1 MMSGF
6 GFDWPYDVEWLVVPV
21 LLFILVLGWHGRR
34 LLRTLSAG
42 QAWMMIAVRGM
53 VAVLLLI
60 LVLRPHLIQ
69 STPDPSSVRVLSLVD
84 LSGSMNT
91 RDQANGKTRV
101 ELVRPHLLSGDS
113 GSWVQSLRSTY
124 GHVESRGFASEN
136 WPIGS
141 GPLQVAEDFAQTALG
156 DTLSH
161 LLEEENEV
169 PLSSVVLFSDGRNNL
184 GTSPVKVA
192 QAYREQGI
200 PVNVIGVGELRET
213 GNLSVCFVD
222 PPTSVTAK
230 EEFVLD
236 ARVVNAFAGKVTCK
250 VELWSDEQPVDE
262 LNMTLL
268 GGEGRTIQFQPQL
281 VGVAGVQNYQVLVSQ
296 LVGDVD
302 PSDNEDFLSLPV
314 RPPNFF
320 SVLHLSNHLSPLY
333 PFIKRSLAT
342 ERFQLNS
349 QIKLS
354 ERVFHT
360 VGENLSVAGFSD
372 DPEFWMQF
380 DVVVLDL
387 GSLAELNSTIISSL
401 KDYVQKRG
409 GGLLSYGSL
418 KDGRASL
425 GGLLPA
431 IAGDDLRSKQ
441 DLSLEVLSDPLF
453 LNQKKI
459 EQWQNFLPHS
469 IPSVLVTRVNPAARR
484 SVNLRGNPEKSVLVV
499 QAYGA
504 GKSAYWGSPGDWRR
518 ALRNPESN
526 REFTLFWQGVVEWL
540 GSGAVE
546 RLKVENLDNEIF
558 RGSEVLLQVEALGG
572 NFEPALDAMIEANI
586 SGPGDYSLFLNLY
599 PQGGEAGAYTGKL
612 KPAHAGSYRVDYRLK
627 FPDGETMEHTSHFRV
642 KDSSE
647 EARDVRYNSRDL
659 QMIATMT
666 GGEFTEI
673 DRFDRSWMP
682 RLSENLPTVSRR
694 SDLADIWPLFVLL
707 FLLAGTEWIWR
718 RKEGLR

>member
-6 GFDWPYDVEWLVVPV
+6 GFDWPYAVHWLVVP
-21 LLFILVLGWHGRR
+21 LFLFIFVLGWHGKR
-34 LLRTLSAG
+34 LFRTLSRR
-42 QAWMMIAVRGM
+42 QAWMMIVCRGL
-53 VAVLLLI
+53 VATLLLL
-60 LVLRPHLIQ
+60 LVLRPHIVQ
-69 STPDPSSVRVLSLVD
+69 NDPDPSSVRVLSLVD

-91 RDQANGKTRV
+91 RDRASGETRLD
-101 ELVRPHLLSGDS
+101 LVRPHLLRGES

-141 GPLQVAEDFAQTALG
+141 GPLAVTEDFAQTALG
-156 DTLSH
+156 DTLSR
-161 LLEEENEV
+161 LLEEENEL

-192 QAYREQGI
+192 QAYRDQGI

-213 GNLSVCFVD
+213 GNLSVSFVD

-230 EEFVLD
+230 EEFVLN
-236 ARVVNAFAGKVTCK
+236 ARVVSAFAEEVTCK
-250 VELWSDEQPVDE
+250 VELWSNEQLVDEQ
-262 LNMTLL
+262 NMTLL
-268 GGEGRTIQFQPQL
+268 SGEGRTIEFQPQL
-281 VGVAGVQNYQVLVSQ
+281 VGVAGIQNYQVLVSQ
-296 LVGDVD
+296 LDGDVD
-302 PSDNEDFLSLPV
+302 PSDNNDFLSLPV

-333 PFIKRSLAT
+333 PFIKRSLAI
-342 ERFQLNS
+342 ERYQLSS

-354 ERVFHT
+354 EGVFHT
-360 VGENLSVAGFSD
+360 VGENLSVDGFSD

-387 GSLAELNSTIISSL
+387 SCLAELNATLVSSL
-401 KDYVQKRG
+401 KNYVQKRG

-453 LNQKKI
+453 LEQKKI

-518 ALRNPESN
+518 ALRNPESK

-540 GSGAVE
+540 GAGAVE
-546 RLKVENLDNEIF
+546 RLKVENFDNEIF

-572 NFEPALDAMIEANI
+572 NFEPSLDAMIEANV
-586 SGPGDYSLFLNLY
+586 SGPNDYSLFLNLY
-599 PQGGEAGAYTGKL
+599 PQGGEAGSYSGKF
-612 KPAHAGSYRVDYRLK
+612 KTAQAGSYRVEYKLK
-627 FPDGETMEHTSHFRV
+627 FPDGETMGHTSHFRV

-647 EARDVRYNSRDL
+647 EARDVRYNRRDL

-666 GGEFTEI
+666 GGKFIEI
-673 DRFDRSWMP
+673 NRFDRSWMP
-682 RLSENLPTVSRR
+682 NLSENLPTVSRR

-707 FLLAGTEWIWR
+707 FLLAGLEWIWR

>member
-1 MMSGF
+1 MMSVF
-6 GFDWPYDVEWLVVPV
+6 GFDWPYAVHWLVVP
-21 LLFILVLGWHGRR
+21 LFLFIFVLGWHGKR
-34 LLRTLSAG
+34 LLRTLSRR
-42 QAWMMIAVRGM
+42 QAWMMIVCRGL
-53 VAVLLLI
+53 VATLLLL
-60 LVLRPHLIQ
+60 LVLRPHIVQ
-69 STPDPSSVRVLSLVD
+69 NDPDPSSVRVLSLVD

-91 RDQANGKTRV
+91 RDRASGETRLD
-101 ELVRPHLLSGDS
+101 LVRPHLLRGES

-141 GPLQVAEDFAQTALG
+141 GPLAVTEDFAQTALG
-156 DTLSH
+156 DTLSR
-161 LLEEENEV
+161 LLEEENEL

-192 QAYREQGI
+192 QAYRDQGI

-213 GNLSVCFVD
+213 GNLSVSFVD

-230 EEFVLD
+230 EEFVLN
-236 ARVVNAFAGKVTCK
+236 ARVVSAFAEEVTCK
-250 VELWSDEQPVDE
+250 VELWSNEQLVDEQ
-262 LNMTLL
+262 NMTLL
-268 GGEGRTIQFQPQL
+268 SGEGRTIEFQPQL
-281 VGVAGVQNYQVLVSQ
+281 VGVAGIQNYQVLVSQ
-296 LVGDVD
+296 LDGDVD
-302 PSDNEDFLSLPV
+302 PSDNNDFLSLPV

-333 PFIKRSLAT
+333 PFIKRSLAI
-342 ERFQLNS
+342 ERYQLSS

-354 ERVFHT
+354 EGVFHT
-360 VGENLSVAGFSD
+360 VGENLSVDGFSD

-387 GSLAELNSTIISSL
+387 SCLAELNATLVSSL
-401 KDYVQKRG
+401 KNYVQKRG

-453 LNQKKI
+453 LEQKKI

-518 ALRNPESN
+518 ALRNPESK

-540 GSGAVE
+540 GAGAVE
-546 RLKVENLDNEIF
+546 RLKVENFDNEIF

-572 NFEPALDAMIEANI
+572 NFEPSLDAMIEANV
-586 SGPGDYSLFLNLY
+586 SGPNDYSLFLNLY
-599 PQGGEAGAYTGKL
+599 PQGGEAGAYSGKF
-612 KPAHAGSYRVDYRLK
+612 KTAQAGSYRVEYKLK
-627 FPDGETMEHTSHFRV
+627 FPDGETMGHTSHFRV

-647 EARDVRYNSRDL
+647 EARDVRYNRRDL

-666 GGEFTEI
+666 GGKFTEI
-673 DRFDRSWMP
+673 NRFDRSWMP
-682 RLSENLPTVSRR
+682 NLSENLPTVSRR

-707 FLLAGTEWIWR
+707 FLLAGLEWIWR

>member
-6 GFDWPYDVEWLVVPV
+6 GFDWPYAVHWLVVP
-21 LLFILVLGWHGRR
+21 LFLFIFVLGWHGKR
-34 LLRTLSAG
+34 LLRTLSRR
-42 QAWMMIAVRGM
+42 QAWMMIVCRGL
-53 VAVLLLI
+53 VATLLLL
-60 LVLRPHLIQ
+60 LVLRPHIVQ
-69 STPDPSSVRVLSLVD
+69 NDPDPSSVRVLSLVD

-91 RDQANGKTRV
+91 RDRASGETRLD
-101 ELVRPHLLSGDS
+101 LVRPHLLRGES

-141 GPLQVAEDFAQTALG
+141 GPLAVTEDFAQTALG
-156 DTLSH
+156 DTLSR
-161 LLEEENEV
+161 LLDEENEL

-192 QAYREQGI
+192 QAYRDQEI

-213 GNLSVCFVD
+213 GNLSVSFVD

-230 EEFVLD
+230 EEFVLN
-236 ARVVNAFAGKVTCK
+236 ARVVSAFAEEVTCK
-250 VELWSDEQPVDE
+250 VELWSNEQLVDEQ
-262 LNMTLL
+262 NMTLL
-268 GGEGRTIQFQPQL
+268 SGEGRTIEFQPQL
-281 VGVAGVQNYQVLVSQ
+281 VGVAGIQNYQVLVSQ
-296 LVGDVD
+296 LDGDVD
-302 PSDNEDFLSLPV
+302 PSDNNDFLSLPV

-333 PFIKRSLAT
+333 PFIKRSLAI
-342 ERFQLNS
+342 ERYQLSS

-354 ERVFHT
+354 EGVFHT
-360 VGENLSVAGFSD
+360 VGENLSVDGFSD

-387 GSLAELNSTIISSL
+387 SCLAELNATLVSSL

-453 LNQKKI
+453 LEQKKI

-518 ALRNPESN
+518 ALRNPESK

-540 GSGAVE
+540 GAGAVE
-546 RLKVENLDNEIF
+546 RLKVENFDNEIF

-572 NFEPALDAMIEANI
+572 NFEPSLDAMIEANV
-586 SGPGDYSLFLNLY
+586 SGPNDYSLFLNLY
-599 PQGGEAGAYTGKL
+599 PQGGEAGAYSGKF
-612 KPAHAGSYRVDYRLK
+612 KTAQAGSYRVEYKLK
-627 FPDGETMEHTSHFRV
+627 FPDGETMGHTSHFRV

-647 EARDVRYNSRDL
+647 EARDVRYNRRDL

-666 GGEFTEI
+666 GGKFTEI
-673 DRFDRSWMP
+673 NRFDRSWMP
-682 RLSENLPTVSRR
+682 NLSENLPTVSRR

-707 FLLAGTEWIWR
+707 FLLAGLEWIWR

>member
-6 GFDWPYDVEWLVVPV
+6 GFDWPYAVHWLVVP
-21 LLFILVLGWHGRR
+21 LFLFIFVLGWHGKR
-34 LLRTLSAG
+34 LFRTLSRR
-42 QAWMMIAVRGM
+42 QAWMMIVCRGL
-53 VAVLLLI
+53 VATLLLL
-60 LVLRPHLIQ
+60 LVLRPHIVQ
-69 STPDPSSVRVLSLVD
+69 NDPDPSSVRVLSLVD

-91 RDQANGKTRV
+91 RDRASGETRLD
-101 ELVRPHLLSGDS
+101 LVRPHLLRGES

-141 GPLQVAEDFAQTALG
+141 GPLAVTEDFAQTALG
-156 DTLSH
+156 DTLSR
-161 LLEEENEV
+161 LLEEENEL

-192 QAYREQGI
+192 QAYRDQGI

-213 GNLSVCFVD
+213 GNLSVSFVD

-230 EEFVLD
+230 EEFVLN
-236 ARVVNAFAGKVTCK
+236 ARVVSAFAEEVTCK
-250 VELWSDEQPVDE
+250 VELWSNEQLVDEQ
-262 LNMTLL
+262 NMTLL
-268 GGEGRTIQFQPQL
+268 SGEGRTIEFQPQL
-281 VGVAGVQNYQVLVSQ
+281 VGVAGIQNYQVLVSQ
-296 LVGDVD
+296 LDGDVD
-302 PSDNEDFLSLPV
+302 PSDNNDFLSLPV

-333 PFIKRSLAT
+333 PFIKRSLAI
-342 ERFQLNS
+342 ERYQLSS

-354 ERVFHT
+354 EGVFHT
-360 VGENLSVAGFSD
+360 VGENLSVDGFSD

-387 GSLAELNSTIISSL
+387 SCLAELNATLVSSL
-401 KDYVQKRG
+401 KNYVQKRG

-453 LNQKKI
+453 LEQKKI

-518 ALRNPESN
+518 ALRNPESK

-540 GSGAVE
+540 GAGAVE
-546 RLKVENLDNEIF
+546 RLKVENFDNEIF

-572 NFEPALDAMIEANI
+572 NFEPSLDAMIEANV
-586 SGPGDYSLFLNLY
+586 SGPNDYSLFLNLY
-599 PQGGEAGAYTGKL
+599 PQGGEAGSYSGKF
-612 KPAHAGSYRVDYRLK
+612 KTAQAGSYRVEYKLK
-627 FPDGETMEHTSHFRV
+627 FPDGETMGHTSHFRV

-647 EARDVRYNSRDL
+647 EARDVRYNRRDL

-666 GGEFTEI
+666 GGKFTEI
-673 DRFDRSWMP
+673 NRFDRSWMP
-682 RLSENLPTVSRR
+682 NLSENLPTVSRR

-707 FLLAGTEWIWR
+707 FLLAGLEWIWR

>member
-6 GFDWPYDVEWLVVPV
+6 GFDWPYAVHWLVVP
-21 LLFILVLGWHGRR
+21 LFLFIFVLGWHGKR
-34 LLRTLSAG
+34 LLRTLSRR
-42 QAWMMIAVRGM
+42 QAWMMIVCRGL
-53 VAVLLLI
+53 VATLLLL
-60 LVLRPHLIQ
+60 LVLRPHIVQ
-69 STPDPSSVRVLSLVD
+69 NDPDPSSVRVLSLVD

-91 RDQANGKTRV
+91 RDRASGETRLD
-101 ELVRPHLLSGDS
+101 LVRPHLLRGES

-141 GPLQVAEDFAQTALG
+141 GPLAVTEDFAQTALG
-156 DTLSH
+156 DTLSR
-161 LLEEENEV
+161 LLEEENEL

-192 QAYREQGI
+192 QAYRDQGI

-213 GNLSVCFVD
+213 GNLSVSFVD

-230 EEFVLD
+230 EEFVLN
-236 ARVVNAFAGKVTCK
+236 ARVVSAFAEEVTCK
-250 VELWSDEQPVDE
+250 VELWSNEQLVDEQ
-262 LNMTLL
+262 NMTLL
-268 GGEGRTIQFQPQL
+268 SGEGRTIEFQPQL
-281 VGVAGVQNYQVLVSQ
+281 VGVAGIQNYQVLVSQ
-296 LVGDVD
+296 LDGDVD
-302 PSDNEDFLSLPV
+302 PSDNNDFLSLPV

-333 PFIKRSLAT
+333 PFIKRSLAI
-342 ERFQLNS
+342 ERYQLSS

-354 ERVFHT
+354 EGVFHT
-360 VGENLSVAGFSD
+360 VGENFSVDGFSD

-387 GSLAELNSTIISSL
+387 SCLAELNATLVSSL

-453 LNQKKI
+453 LEQKKI

-518 ALRNPESN
+518 ALRNPESK

-540 GSGAVE
+540 GAGAVE
-546 RLKVENLDNEIF
+546 RLKVENFDNEIF

-572 NFEPALDAMIEANI
+572 NFEPSLDAMIEANV
-586 SGPGDYSLFLNLY
+586 SGPNDYSLFLNLY
-599 PQGGEAGAYTGKL
+599 PQGGEAGAYSGKF
-612 KPAHAGSYRVDYRLK
+612 KTAQAGSYRVEYKLK

-647 EARDVRYNSRDL
+647 EARDVRYNRRDL

-666 GGEFTEI
+666 GGKFTEI
-673 DRFDRSWMP
+673 NRFDRSWMP
-682 RLSENLPTVSRR
+682 NLSEDLPTVSRR

-707 FLLAGTEWIWR
+707 FLLAGLEWIWR

>member
-1 MMSGF
+1 
-6 GFDWPYDVEWLVVPV
+6 VV
-21 LLFILVLGWHGRR
+21 
-34 LLRTLSAG
+34 S
-42 QAWMMIAVRGM
+42 
-53 VAVLLLI
+53 
-60 LVLRPHLIQ
+60 
-69 STPDPSSVRVLSLVD
+69 
-84 LSGSMNT
+84 
-91 RDQANGKTRV
+91 
-101 ELVRPHLLSGDS
+101 
-113 GSWVQSLRSTY
+113 
-124 GHVESRGFASEN
+124 
-136 WPIGS
+136 
-141 GPLQVAEDFAQTALG
+141 
-156 DTLSH
+156 
-161 LLEEENEV
+161 
-169 PLSSVVLFSDGRNNL
+169 
-184 GTSPVKVA
+184 
-192 QAYREQGI
+192 
-200 PVNVIGVGELRET
+200 
-213 GNLSVCFVD
+213 
-222 PPTSVTAK
+222 
-230 EEFVLD
+230 
-236 ARVVNAFAGKVTCK
+236 AFAEEVTCK
-250 VELWSDEQPVDE
+250 VELWSNEQLVDEQ
-262 LNMTLL
+262 NMTLL
-268 GGEGRTIQFQPQL
+268 SGEGRTIEFQPQL
-281 VGVAGVQNYQVLVSQ
+281 VGVAGIQNYQVLVSQ
-296 LVGDVD
+296 LDGDVD
-302 PSDNEDFLSLPV
+302 PSDNNDFLSLPV

-333 PFIKRSLAT
+333 PFIKRSLAI
-342 ERFQLNS
+342 ERYQLSS

-354 ERVFHT
+354 EGVFHT
-360 VGENLSVAGFSD
+360 VGENLSVDGFSD

-387 GSLAELNSTIISSL
+387 SCLAELNATLVSSL
-401 KDYVQKRG
+401 KNYVQKRG

-453 LNQKKI
+453 LEQKKI

-518 ALRNPESN
+518 ALRNPESK

-540 GSGAVE
+540 GAGAVE
-546 RLKVENLDNEIF
+546 RLKVENFDNEIF

-572 NFEPALDAMIEANI
+572 NFEPSLDAMIEANV
-586 SGPGDYSLFLNLY
+586 SGPNDYSLFLNLY
-599 PQGGEAGAYTGKL
+599 PQGGEAGAYSGKF
-612 KPAHAGSYRVDYRLK
+612 KTAQAGSYRVEYKLK

-647 EARDVRYNSRDL
+647 EARDVRYNRRDL

-666 GGEFTEI
+666 GGKFTEI
-673 DRFDRSWMP
+673 NRFDRSWMP
-682 RLSENLPTVSRR
+682 NLSENLPTVSRR

-707 FLLAGTEWIWR
+707 FLLAGLEWIWR

>member
-6 GFDWPYDVEWLVVPV
+6 GFDWPYAVHWLVVP
-21 LLFILVLGWHGRR
+21 LFLFIFVLGWHGKR
-34 LLRTLSAG
+34 LLRTLSRR
-42 QAWMMIAVRGM
+42 QAWMMIVCRGL
-53 VAVLLLI
+53 VATLLLL
-60 LVLRPHLIQ
+60 LVLRPHIVQ
-69 STPDPSSVRVLSLVD
+69 NDPDPSSVRVLSLVD

-91 RDQANGKTRV
+91 RDRASGETRLD
-101 ELVRPHLLSGDS
+101 LVRPHLLRGES

-141 GPLQVAEDFAQTALG
+141 GPLAVTEDFAQTALG
-156 DTLSH
+156 DTLSR
-161 LLEEENEV
+161 LLEEENEL

-192 QAYREQGI
+192 QAYRDQGI

-213 GNLSVCFVD
+213 GNLSVSFVD

-230 EEFVLD
+230 EEFVLN
-236 ARVVNAFAGKVTCK
+236 ARVVSAFAEEVTCK
-250 VELWSDEQPVDE
+250 VELWSNEQLVDEQ
-262 LNMTLL
+262 NMTLL
-268 GGEGRTIQFQPQL
+268 SGEGRTIEFQPQL
-281 VGVAGVQNYQVLVSQ
+281 VGVAGIQNYQVLVSQ
-296 LVGDVD
+296 LDGDVD
-302 PSDNEDFLSLPV
+302 PSDNNDFLSLPV

-333 PFIKRSLAT
+333 PFIKRSLAI
-342 ERFQLNS
+342 ERYQLSS

-354 ERVFHT
+354 EGVFHT
-360 VGENLSVAGFSD
+360 VGENLSVDGFSD

-387 GSLAELNSTIISSL
+387 SCLAELNATLVSSL

-409 GGLLSYGSL
+409 GGLLSCGSL
-418 KDGRASL
+418 KEGRASL

-453 LNQKKI
+453 LEQKKI

-518 ALRNPESN
+518 ALRNPESK

-540 GSGAVE
+540 GAGAVE
-546 RLKVENLDNEIF
+546 RLKVENFDNEIF

-572 NFEPALDAMIEANI
+572 NFEPSLDAMIEANV
-586 SGPGDYSLFLNLY
+586 SGPNDYSLFLNLY
-599 PQGGEAGAYTGKL
+599 PQGGEAGAYSGKF
-612 KPAHAGSYRVDYRLK
+612 KTAQAGSYRVEYKLK

-647 EARDVRYNSRDL
+647 EARDVRYNRRDL

-666 GGEFTEI
+666 GGKFTEI
-673 DRFDRSWMP
+673 NRFDRSWMP
-682 RLSENLPTVSRR
+682 NLSEDLPTVSRR

-707 FLLAGTEWIWR
+707 FLLAGLEWIWR

>member
-1 MMSGF
+1 MMSAF
-6 GFDWPYDVEWLVVPV
+6 GFDWPYAVQWLVIP
-21 LLFILVLGWHGRR
+21 LFLFILILGWHGKR
-34 LLRTLSAG
+34 LLHTLSVG
-42 QAWMMIAVRGM
+42 QAWMMIACRTL
-53 VAVLLLI
+53 VAVLLLLLI
-60 LVLRPHLIQ
+60 LRPHIVQ
-69 STPDPSSVRVLSLVD
+69 NEPDPSSVRVLSLVD

-91 RDQANGKTRV
+91 RDRASGDTRLD
-101 ELVRPHLLSGDS
+101 LVRPHLLTGEP
-113 GSWVQSLRSTY
+113 GSWVQSIRSTY
-124 GHVESRGFASEN
+124 GHVESRGFSSES

-141 GPLQVAEDFAQTALG
+141 GPLAVTEDFAQTALG
-156 DTLSH
+156 DTLT
-161 LLEEENEV
+161 LLLGEENEL

-200 PVNVIGVGELRET
+200 PINVIGVGELQET
-213 GNLSVCFVD
+213 GNLSVSFVD
-222 PPTSVTAK
+222 PPSSVTAK

-236 ARVVNAFAGKVTCK
+236 ARVVSAFAEEVTCK

-262 LNMTLL
+262 QNMTLL
-268 GGEGRTIQFQPQL
+268 GGEGRTIQFQSQL

-296 LVGDVD
+296 LDGDVD
-302 PSDNEDFLSLPV
+302 PSDNNDFLSLPV

-320 SVLHLSNHLSPLY
+320 SVLHLSNHISPLY

-342 ERFQLNS
+342 ERYQLSS

-354 ERVFHT
+354 EGVFHT
-360 VGENLSVAGFSD
+360 VGEYLSVDGFSD

-387 GSLAELNSTIISSL
+387 SCLAELNATLVSSL

-418 KDGRASL
+418 KEGRASL

-453 LNQKKI
+453 LEHKKI

-484 SVNLRGNPEKSVLVV
+484 TVNLRGNPEKSVLVV

-518 ALRNPESN
+518 ALRNSESN

-546 RLKVENLDNEIF
+546 RLKVENFDDEIF
-558 RGSEVLLQVEALGG
+558 RGSDVFLQVEALGG
-572 NFEPALDAMIEANI
+572 NFEPSLDAMIEANV

-599 PQGGEAGAYTGKL
+599 PQGGEAGAYSGKL
-612 KPAHAGSYRVDYRLK
+612 KPTRAGSYRVDYRLK
-627 FPDGETMEHTSHFRV
+627 FPDGETMEHTTHFRV

-647 EARDVRYNSRDL
+647 EARDVRYNPRDL

-666 GGEFTEI
+666 GGKFTEI
-673 DRFDRSWMP
+673 DRFDRSWLP
-682 RLSENLPTVSRR
+682 NLSENLPTVSRR
-694 SDLADIWPLFVLL
+694 SDLADIWPVFVLL
-707 FLLAGTEWIWR
+707 FLLAGSEWIWR

>member
-6 GFDWPYDVEWLVVPV
+6 GFDWPYAVHWLVVP
-21 LLFILVLGWHGRR
+21 LFLFIFVLGWHGKR
-34 LLRTLSAG
+34 LLRTLSRR
-42 QAWMMIAVRGM
+42 QAWMMIVCRGL
-53 VAVLLLI
+53 VATLLLL
-60 LVLRPHLIQ
+60 LVLRPHIVQ
-69 STPDPSSVRVLSLVD
+69 NDPDPSSVRVLSLVD

-91 RDQANGKTRV
+91 RDRASGETRLD
-101 ELVRPHLLSGDS
+101 LVRPHLLRGES

-141 GPLQVAEDFAQTALG
+141 GPLAVTEDFAQTALG
-156 DTLSH
+156 DTLSR
-161 LLEEENEV
+161 LLEEENEL

-192 QAYREQGI
+192 QAYRDQGI

-213 GNLSVCFVD
+213 GNLSVSFVD

-230 EEFVLD
+230 EEFVLN
-236 ARVVNAFAGKVTCK
+236 ARVVSAFAEEVTCK
-250 VELWSDEQPVDE
+250 VELWSNEQLVDEQ
-262 LNMTLL
+262 NMTLL
-268 GGEGRTIQFQPQL
+268 SGEGRTIEFQPQL
-281 VGVAGVQNYQVLVSQ
+281 VGVAGIQNYQVLVSQ
-296 LVGDVD
+296 LDGDVD
-302 PSDNEDFLSLPV
+302 PSDNNDFLSLPV

-333 PFIKRSLAT
+333 SFIKRSLAI
-342 ERFQLNS
+342 ERYQLSS

-354 ERVFHT
+354 EGVFHT
-360 VGENLSVAGFSD
+360 VGENLSVDGFSD

-387 GSLAELNSTIISSL
+387 SCLAELNATLVSSL
-401 KDYVQKRG
+401 KNYVQKRG

-453 LNQKKI
+453 LEQKKI

-518 ALRNPESN
+518 ALRNPESK

-540 GSGAVE
+540 GAGAVE
-546 RLKVENLDNEIF
+546 RLKVENFDNEIF

-572 NFEPALDAMIEANI
+572 NFEPSLDAMIEANV
-586 SGPGDYSLFLNLY
+586 SGPNDYSLFLNLY
-599 PQGGEAGAYTGKL
+599 PQGGEAGAYSGKF
-612 KPAHAGSYRVDYRLK
+612 KTAQAGSYRVEYKLK
-627 FPDGETMEHTSHFRV
+627 FPDGETMGHTSHFRV

-647 EARDVRYNSRDL
+647 EARDVRYNRRDL

-666 GGEFTEI
+666 GGKFTEI
-673 DRFDRSWMP
+673 NRFDRSWMP
-682 RLSENLPTVSRR
+682 NLSENLPTVSRR

-707 FLLAGTEWIWR
+707 FLLAGLEWIWR